1 MKKEGKKAGRRHA
14 VIGYILVA
22 AWIFSM
28 ALAGFFMPVLMDT
41 LPYFRV
47 KAIQVE
53 GNRVIPAYVF
63 SKAALELKNNW
74 LFITEGRLL
83 ALLNVLTGN
92 SVEEVKIDRTFQ
104 KDGVVLKVRVKERVP
119 FLTVVEGEKMIF
131 FDRKGVPFFYKYFTP
146 QRPYIYSQSV
156 DLVKENFSILKSLV
170 DICKEHLWH
179 VDNIYL
185 SESDTVIYGNNHTRI
200 LLPAI
205 EQISDTTLK
214 RLSSIYNIS
223 MEAKEIDLTTEG
235 IAVIKGGE

>member
-119 FLTVVEGEKMIF
+119 FLTVIEGEKAIF
-131 FDRKGVPFFYKYFTP
+131 FDEKGVPFFNKYFTP
-146 QRPYIYSQSV
+146 QKPYVYAPSM
-156 DLVKENFSILKSLV
+156 DPVKENFSTVKKLMDV
-170 DICKEHLWH
+170 CKRHLSH
-179 VDNIYL
+179 VDSIYI
-185 SESDTVIYGNNHTRI
+185 SELNTLIYMSNGSKI
-200 LLPAI
+200 LLPVLQ
-205 EQISDTTLK
+205 QIGDATLR
-214 RLSSIYNIS
+214 RLDSIYNIS
-223 MEAKEIDLTTEG
+223 MEAKEINLTTEG
-235 IAVIKGGE
+235 MAIIKGGE